1 MERNKAEN
9 LYSKLINDDNDGI
22 SIRQLL
28 EIMERGGIRS
38 NDPRVQKILGKEA
51 DSDETKRKLSK
62 NEFVNLLEK
71 SESHLFEKALAGEL
85 IIPDFEDFQND
96 IQAIF
101 EETKHNLEGEMKD
114 ILPHPQP
121 DRQPAYAVSICTVD
135 GQLLQLGD
143 HDLTFLIQSIC
154 KPINYAIVHRDT
166 GKEKLHKHVGVEPGS
181 EKFESNM
188 VLNERDLPH
197 NPLINSGAIMTSA
210 FIKPEHKVRERL
222 DYVMEVWKNMTG
234 GKEVNFNE
242 ASFQAERKDA
252 NKHLALAH
260 LMKDRGAFPADI
272 DLHVLIDFYL
282 QCCAIE
288 VNIDDLAH
296 AAATLANYGT
306 CVSTGKKVFGHD
318 TVRDTL
324 SLMLSS
330 GTYDH
335 SGEFAFRVGLPA
347 KSGIAGGM
355 MVVVPGVMGISVY
368 SPPLDKHGNSVR
380 GVDFCEK
387 FADRFNFHHF
397 DAVDSSIHGKKDPR
411 KNRT

>member
-1 MERNKAEN
+1 MEKNKAEN
-9 LYSKLINDDNDGI
+9 LFSRLTNNDKESISVRQIFEVIEKAGI
-22 SIRQLL
+22 S
-28 EIMERGGIRS
+28 M
-38 NDPRVQKILGKEA
+38 NDPRVQQIFEKKTQSE
-51 DSDETKRKLSK
+51 ETHKKLSR
-62 NEFVNLLEK
+62 NEFVTLLEQPESGLLEK
-71 SESHLFEKALAGEL
+71 ALSREL
-85 IIPDFEDFQND
+85 IIPYFEDFRKD
-96 IQAIF
+96 IKAIF
-101 EETKHNLEGEMKD
+101 EEVKTNLEGEMND

-121 DRQPAYAVSICTVD
+121 ERQPAFAVSICTVD

-143 HDLTFLIQSIC
+143 HDLGFLVQSIC
-154 KPINYAIVHRDT
+154 KPVNYAIVHQDT

-188 VLNERDLPH
+188 ILNERDLPH
-197 NPLINSGAIMTSA
+197 NPLITSGAIMTSA
-210 FIKPEHKVRERL
+210 FIKPEHKVRERME
-222 DYVMEVWKNMTG
+222 YVMEVWKNMTG
-234 GKEVNFNE
+234 GKEVKYNE
-242 ASFQAERKDA
+242 KSFKAERKEA

-260 LMKDRGAFPADI
+260 LMKERGAFPADT

-282 QCCAIE
+282 KCCAIE
-288 VNIDDLAH
+288 INIDDLAH

-355 MVVVPGVMGISVY
+355 MVVVPGLMGISVY
-368 SPPLDKHGNSVR
+368 SPPLEKHGNTVR

-387 FADRFNFHHF
+387 LVDKFNFHHY
-397 DAVDSSIHGKKDPR
+397 DAVNSPIHGKKDPR
-411 KNRT
+411 KN